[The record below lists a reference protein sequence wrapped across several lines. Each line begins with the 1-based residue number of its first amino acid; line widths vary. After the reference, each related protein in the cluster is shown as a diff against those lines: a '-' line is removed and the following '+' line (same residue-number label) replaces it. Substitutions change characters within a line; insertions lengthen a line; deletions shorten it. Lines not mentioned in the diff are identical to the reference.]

1 MTPHLDLRLLAVGW
15 LAGVGAVGGAAFG
28 QTDPGRAPISTPKP
42 PFVITFSS
50 GLEHQFDADID
61 GGGDFSVS
69 RLGFAL
75 EARSQPLPDLDL
87 SVKFNYAL
95 DAYSFSGIT
104 ALGGADPWEDVHTF
118 GLQATAS
125 YHASR
130 EWTIFGGPILQI
142 SRESGA
148 DWDNAFSGGAV
159 IGATYAYSEELVFGL
174 GVGVLSQLEDS
185 ERAFPVLVLNWKISD
200 GLRLTTQGGGR
211 SATGTGLELIW
222 DRGDGWEFAV
232 GGRYEFRRFRLDNSG
247 AAPGG
252 VGEETLVPFWVRAS
266 TQFDDN
272 ITVNLYG
279 GFTFGGDLL
288 MENQD
293 GNRIGKEDYDP
304 AAFLGISAKVTF

>member
-28 QTDPGRAPISTPKP
+28 QTDPGGVPTGTPRP
-42 PFVITFSS
+42 PFVITFSG
-50 GLEHQFDADID
+50 GLEYQFDADID
-61 GGGDFSVS
+61 GGGDFNVL
-69 RLGFAL
+69 RLGFGL
-75 EARSQPLPDLDL
+75 ESRSQPLPELDL

-95 DAYSFSGIT
+95 DAYSFSGP
-104 ALGGADPWEDVHTF
+104 ALGVAEQWEDVHTF

-125 YHASR
+125 YRASR

-148 DWDNAFSGGAV
+148 DWDNAFTGGAV
-159 IGATYAYSEELVFGL
+159 IGASYAFSEELVMGFGL
-174 GVGVLSQLEDS
+174 GVLSQLEDS
-185 ERAFPVLVLNWKISD
+185 ELIFPVLVLNWKISND
-200 GLRLTTQGGGR
+200 LRLTTQGGGR

-222 DRGDGWEFAV
+222 GGGDGWEFAV

-247 AAPGG
+247 DGPGG

-272 ITVNLYG
+272 VTVSAYA
-279 GFTFGGDLL
+279 GFTLGGGLL
-288 MENQD
+288 MDDEN

-304 AAFLGISAKVTF
+304 AAFLGIFAKVTF